1 MDHMGSLPIVFGRL
15 GLGGVPVICTTPVSK
30 FGKMILY
37 DFCLNKGMEGT
48 QLSAGAVQQQFELDD
63 IDLALSNVTTVKY
76 SQTVH
81 LPGVAETAGEGMFI
95 CKLLL
100 PIALSRRVVAGHYH
114 FCSYF
119 TDHWLLERSFCVFHP
134 ERHVSEFFSLPTY
147 FGPLF
152 SILSL
157 W

>member
-48 QLSAGAVQQQFELDD
+48 LNSTSGAQQQLELDD

-76 SQTVH
+76 SQTIH
-81 LPGVAETAGEGMFI
+81 LPGVSQSTGVFI
-95 CKLLL
+95 
-100 PIALSRRVVAGHYH
+100 Y
-114 FCSYF
+114 
-119 TDHWLLERSFCVFHP
+119 
-134 ERHVSEFFSLPTY
+134 
-147 FGPLF
+147 
-152 SILSL
+152 
-157 W
+157 

>member
-1 MDHMGSLPIVFGRL
+1 MTLHHAYIFCSHADMDHMGSLPIVFGRL

-48 QLSAGAVQQQFELDD
+48 QLSAGAAQQQFELDD

-76 SQTVH
+76 SQTTH
-81 LPGVAETAGEGMFI
+81 LPGVAETAGECMFI

-100 PIALSRRVVAGHYH
+100 SITVSRRMVAGRYH
-114 FCSYF
+114 FTTYS
-119 TDHWLLERSFCVFHP
+119 TDYWLLARGCGLIAP
-134 ERHVSEFFSLPTY
+134 
-147 FGPLF
+147 
-152 SILSL
+152 
-157 W
+157 